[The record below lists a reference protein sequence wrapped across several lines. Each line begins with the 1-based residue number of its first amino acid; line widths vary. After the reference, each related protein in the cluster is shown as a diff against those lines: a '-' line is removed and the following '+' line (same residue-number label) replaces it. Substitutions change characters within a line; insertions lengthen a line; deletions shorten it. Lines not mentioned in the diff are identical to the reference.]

1 MSVTDPLELM
11 QKVYDL
17 IEGRA
22 VDGGV
27 ELDGEQVLLLVKVC
41 TNLLSD
47 AIVNQ
52 PDPEGR
58 LQETLNILQSQCAIK
73 GELVRQAKDR
83 GEEAPPHIVDLRG
96 SFN

>member
-27 ELDGEQVLLLVKVC
+27 ELDGE
-41 TNLLSD
+41 LSD